1 MSAWVSIEATIV
13 DILSD
18 VLDEPAATLRSQ
30 PVVAA
35 YNWDSVASLGALVQI
50 ERRLQVTLD
59 LHRYHQARTIDDL
72 VGLVVNAVADQATAP
87 Q

>member
-1 MSAWVSIEATIV
+1 MSARVSTEATIV

-18 VLDEPAATLRSQ
+18 VLDEPAATLRGQ

-35 YNWDSVASLGALVQI
+35 YNWDSVASLGALAQI
-50 ERRLQVTLD
+50 ESRLQVTLD
-59 LHRYHQARTIDDL
+59 LHRYHRARTIDDL
-72 VGLVVNAVADQATAP
+72 VELVMNAVADKATAP

>member
-18 VLDEPAATLRSQ
+18 VLDEPAAALRQQ

-35 YNWDSVASLGALVQI
+35 HNWDSVASLGALAQI

-59 LHRYHQARTIDDL
+59 LHRYHRARTIDDL
-72 VGLVVNAVADQATAP
+72 VGLVMDAVADTATAP
-87 Q
+87 